1 MKFSTW
7 MIRKQ
12 KRKLNS
18 WNIIGELFLRDPI
31 FFETWLNLN
40 GVNVR
45 ILFLLRSSNFSSC
58 LNGIPIKKKKK
69 KKKKNGENGQI
80 RGTSLAIIKTIG
92 EIAIDRLRRRTL
104 QHPSDTFLG
113 ASAWLVVRV
122 EPREITSL
130 NTSNHRKKGRP
141 KTYETDLNM
150 NYGIRWFVS
159 SARDFSY
166 GNML

>member
-1 MKFSTW
+1 MKHYRWIVF
-7 MIRKQ
+7 
-12 KRKLNS
+12 KRSNLFRNVIKFKWSKCANPVSSSIFKLLQ
-18 WNIIGELFLRDPI
+18 LF
-31 FFETWLNLN
+31 EWYTY
-40 GVNVR
+40 
-45 ILFLLRSSNFSSC
+45 
-58 LNGIPIKKKKK
+58 KKKKK
-69 KKKKNGENGQI
+69 KKKKNAETGQI